1 MPASNS
7 EARKRHNESTLELD
21 CGCVIEGQYLPLQG
35 GDRLVTCHHDHK
47 YVVRGRVEK
56 FIHLTAERQDA

>member
-1 MPASNS
+1 
-7 EARKRHNESTLELD
+7 
-21 CGCVIEGQYLPLQG
+21 LQG